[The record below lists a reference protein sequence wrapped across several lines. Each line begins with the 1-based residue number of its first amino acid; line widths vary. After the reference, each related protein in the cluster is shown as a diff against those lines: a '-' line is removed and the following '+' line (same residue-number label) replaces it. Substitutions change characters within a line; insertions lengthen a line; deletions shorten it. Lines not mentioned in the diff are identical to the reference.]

1 MAVVWILLTA
11 AAAALLGAAVAA
23 RAGRK
28 KMDQIA
34 EILEDFKQGKL
45 DSNKDLDD
53 RVDSRIAFL
62 LEEIRREIR
71 DTTHREKTENNQV
84 KGLISDISHQLR
96 TPLANIRMY
105 EELLEET
112 GNFREEERIFL
123 RNIRE
128 AALKSQW
135 LLKNL
140 VNVSRLETGVIAF
153 EAEGKFLRETLV
165 EAVEEILGLAREKR
179 IRVVLE
185 DFQDIRVLQNR
196 RWTREVFTNILE
208 NALKYSPPDTEIRIA
223 VRRQVSYAAVAI
235 RDQGIG
241 IPKEERRHIFE
252 RFYRCRN
259 VEDETGSGL
268 GLYLARLILL
278 KESGN
283 ITAGEADGGGSV
295 FTVYLKLEE

>member
-1 MAVVWILLTA
+1 M
-11 AAAALLGAAVAA
+11 
-23 RAGRK
+23 
-28 KMDQIA
+28 
-34 EILEDFKQGKL
+34 
-45 DSNKDLDD
+45 
-53 RVDSRIAFL
+53 
-62 LEEIRREIR
+62 
-71 DTTHREKTENNQV
+71 
-84 KGLISDISHQLR
+84 
-96 TPLANIRMY
+96 
-105 EELLEET
+105 
-112 GNFREEERIFL
+112 
-123 RNIRE
+123 
-128 AALKSQW
+128 
-135 LLKNL
+135 
-140 VNVSRLETGVIAF
+140 
-153 EAEGKFLRETLV
+153 
-165 EAVEEILGLAREKR
+165 
-179 IRVVLE
+179 
-185 DFQDIRVLQNR
+185 LQNR

-223 VRRQVSYAAVAI
+223 VRRQVTYAAVAI

>member
-1 MAVVWILLTA
+1 
-11 AAAALLGAAVAA
+11 
-23 RAGRK
+23 
-28 KMDQIA
+28 
-34 EILEDFKQGKL
+34 
-45 DSNKDLDD
+45 
-53 RVDSRIAFL
+53 
-62 LEEIRREIR
+62 
-71 DTTHREKTENNQV
+71 
-84 KGLISDISHQLR
+84 
-96 TPLANIRMY
+96 
-105 EELLEET
+105 
-112 GNFREEERIFL
+112 
-123 RNIRE
+123 
-128 AALKSQW
+128 
-135 LLKNL
+135 
-140 VNVSRLETGVIAF
+140 LETGVIAF

-223 VRRQVSYAAVAI
+223 VRRQVTYAAVAI

-268 GLYLARLILL
+268 GLYL
-278 KESGN
+278 
-283 ITAGEADGGGSV
+283 
-295 FTVYLKLEE
+295 